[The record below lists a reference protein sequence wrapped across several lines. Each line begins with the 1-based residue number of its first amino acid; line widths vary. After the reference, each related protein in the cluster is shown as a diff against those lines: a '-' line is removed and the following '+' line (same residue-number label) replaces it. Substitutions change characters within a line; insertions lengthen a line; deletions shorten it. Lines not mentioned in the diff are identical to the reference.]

1 MSADRHAADAVERV
15 ARLAEER
22 LDDSIRKLGV
32 DFIGRYLADCDPV
45 DLTRRPA
52 ADLYGAAISHF
63 RLGQTRTV
71 GTPAV
76 AIANPTAGGDG
87 WQSAHT
93 VVMIVTDDMPFLVDS
108 VRMALARHELGIH
121 LTIHPMLYVERN
133 ARGEIV
139 DFPARDGR
147 VEAWMLFEIDRCSTE
162 AAAALDVE
170 LRRALADVRRAV
182 DDVDLMRARVMEIAE
197 SLDEQ
202 SESGGIARQLL
213 TWMMRRRFVFLGMA
227 RYNLG
232 PDASPD
238 AGPDGRSGGLT
249 DALLDMDE
257 SSALGLCRETSIVDP
272 PMVPGTALVAISRTD
287 RRSTVHRP
295 SRMACIAIRRFNSAG
310 EVVAEE
316 RILGLFAAA
325 AYRESVTETPLL
337 REKAEEILAH
347 AEFPAESHSGRAV
360 RTALEGFPRDL
371 LMEVGSDELFDA
383 ISTIVGI
390 NERQMVRVIPIAEP
404 GGRWM
409 SCLVYL
415 PRSRFS
421 GDTAG
426 LVAEAVRVAFGGDRV
441 EQDTSLGGSVLARVH
456 VVVHRADGSM
466 PVVRRADLEARIDAL
481 TTSWAD
487 RLADE
492 MTAAHGEQRSR
503 ELLGTF
509 ASAIPADYQAVTD
522 PRIAVADVVELA
534 RLTGESFA
542 TAIQRRVEDSPGER
556 RFKVYRVGEPIT
568 LSSVLPLLENLGLA
582 VVDERPFEFTSPGG
596 GRRWVYDIGVRL
608 PDGVEFTEGRA
619 AELRRTFESLFRGD
633 SDNDGFNRL
642 VLVAGLSGRQV
653 TIVRAYA
660 KYLRQTGFP
669 FSQQAIE
676 GALAKHP
683 NLATLLAELFDARF
697 DPTASAGR
705 EAVVVA
711 VRGNMAQCLD
721 AIPSLDE
728 DRIGRAMFGLIE
740 ATLRTSAFRPLDAT
754 SLEGAVGPFR
764 TSVAFK
770 FDPARIDDL
779 PLPRPMFE
787 IWVYSPRV
795 EGVHL
800 RGGRV
805 ARGGLR
811 WSDRREDFRTEVLG
825 LMKAQMVK
833 NAVIVPVGAKGG
845 FVMKRPPTD
854 PEALRAEVVESYR
867 IFVSGLLDVTDNIV
881 GGAVVPPPATVRYD
895 GDDTYLVV
903 AADKGTATFSDI
915 ANGLSERYGFWLGDA
930 FASGGSVGYDHKAM
944 GITAK
949 GAWESVRRH
958 ARVLGKNAD
967 ADSLTVVGIGDMSGD
982 VFGNGLLSSPRL
994 RLVAAFDHRHIFID
1008 PSPDTATSYAERQRL
1023 FVLPRSSWADYD
1035 ATLISAG
1042 GGVFSRSAKV
1052 IDLSDQARAVLGV
1065 DARALAPTE
1074 VISAILKAPV
1084 DLLWNGGIGTYV
1096 KASTENHADVG
1107 DRANDGLRVD
1117 GNQLRARIVGE
1128 GGNLGFTQRG
1138 RVEYALAGG
1147 LIYTDAIDN
1156 SAGVDCSDHEVNMKI
1171 LLNHMVAAGDMT
1183 VKQRN
1188 ELLVEMTDEVGQ
1200 LVLDDNQ
1207 AQTLALAIARIQAAP
1222 MVNVHARYIHQLEVE
1237 GWLNRAIEFLPT
1249 DKQLA
1254 DRQAAG
1260 AGLTT
1265 PEFAVL
1271 LAYTKNAN
1279 IAEIEQTPG
1288 MGLDP
1293 YFKPELLAYFPRA
1306 LRTRFPEAILD
1317 HPLRSEITL
1326 TALVNQMVNL
1336 SGITFDH
1343 RMTEETGAA
1352 IGDVMRAWV
1361 AARDI
1366 FGLPAL
1372 WATIEATS
1380 AEVTLA
1386 TQLSLFMEARRMT
1399 ERSVLWLLRHRRP
1412 PLALAETVAAMR
1424 PGVRELLESL
1434 APLVRGPLADQT
1446 QALAAERIVSGVT
1459 PDLAEQSAIWPLM
1472 HTAFDLVELSTMH
1485 ACALTEAAGAY
1496 WQLVEVLD
1504 VTWLWNAIGSLPRAD
1519 RWQTHARAALRDDLL
1534 SALTDLTSDVLAHG
1548 GDAAAWASSQA
1559 RAVDRAA
1566 SIFSEIRRVGTFD
1579 LTTLSVALRQLRNL
1593 VLSTTATQTSS

>member
-1 MSADRHAADAVERV
+1 
-15 ARLAEER
+15 
-22 LDDSIRKLGV
+22 
-32 DFIGRYLADCDPV
+32 
-45 DLTRRPA
+45 
-52 ADLYGAAISHF
+52 
-63 RLGQTRTV
+63 
-71 GTPAV
+71 
-76 AIANPTAGGDG
+76 
-87 WQSAHT
+87 
-93 VVMIVTDDMPFLVDS
+93 
-108 VRMALARHELGIH
+108 
-121 LTIHPMLYVERN
+121 
-133 ARGEIV
+133 
-139 DFPARDGR
+139 
-147 VEAWMLFEIDRCSTE
+147 
-162 AAAALDVE
+162 
-170 LRRALADVRRAV
+170 
-182 DDVDLMRARVMEIAE
+182 
-197 SLDEQ
+197 
-202 SESGGIARQLL
+202 
-213 TWMMRRRFVFLGMA
+213 
-227 RYNLG
+227 
-232 PDASPD
+232 
-238 AGPDGRSGGLT
+238 
-249 DALLDMDE
+249 
-257 SSALGLCRETSIVDP
+257 
-272 PMVPGTALVAISRTD
+272 
-287 RRSTVHRP
+287 
-295 SRMACIAIRRFNSAG
+295 
-310 EVVAEE
+310 
-316 RILGLFAAA
+316 
-325 AYRESVTETPLL
+325 
-337 REKAEEILAH
+337 
-347 AEFPAESHSGRAV
+347 
-360 RTALEGFPRDL
+360 
-371 LMEVGSDELFDA
+371 MEVGSDELFDA
-383 ISTIVGI
+383 VSTIVGI

-415 PRSRFS
+415 PRNRFS

-426 LVAEAVRVAFGGDRV
+426 IVAEAVRVAFGGDRV
-441 EQDTSLGGSVLARVH
+441 EHDTSLGGSALARVH
-456 VVVHRADGSM
+456 VVVHRADGAM
-466 PVVRRADLEARIDAL
+466 PIVRRDDLEARIDAL
-481 TTSWAD
+481 TTRWAD

-492 MTAAHGEQRSR
+492 MTAAHGEQRAR
-503 ELLGTF
+503 ELLSTF
-509 ASAIPADYQAVTD
+509 GSAIPADYQAVAD

-534 RLTGESFA
+534 RLTGESFS
-542 TAIQRRVEDSPGER
+542 TAIQRRVEDGSCER
-556 RFKVYRVGEPIT
+556 RFKVYRAGEPIT

-582 VVDERPFEFTSPGG
+582 VVDERPFEFTAPGG
-596 GRRWVYDIGVRL
+596 GRRWIYDIGVRL
-608 PDGVEFTEGRA
+608 PDGVELTDSRA
-619 AELRRTFESLFRGD
+619 LELRETFESLFRGD

-653 TIVRAYA
+653 TILRAYA

-683 NLATLLAELFDARF
+683 KLAKLLSELFDARF
-697 DPTASAGR
+697 EPAASVDRDA
-705 EAVVVA
+705 AVVA
-711 VRGNMAQCLD
+711 VRGNLAQCLD
-721 AIPSLDE
+721 EIPSLDE
-728 DRIGRAMFGLIE
+728 DRIGRAMLGLIE
-740 ATLRTSAFRPLDAT
+740 ATLRTSVFRPMDAS

-770 FDPARIDDL
+770 LDPAMIDDL

-854 PEALRAEVVESYR
+854 PDALRAEVVECYR

-915 ANGLSERYGFWLGDA
+915 ANALSARYGFWLGDV

-967 ADSLTVVGIGDMSGD
+967 TDPLTVVGIGDMSGD
-982 VFGNGLLSSPRL
+982 VFGNGLLSSPYL

-1008 PSPDTATSYAERQRL
+1008 PSPEPAASFAERQRL

-1035 ATLISAG
+1035 ATLISPG
-1042 GGVFSRSAKV
+1042 GGMFPRSAKV
-1052 IDLSDQARAVLGV
+1052 IELSDQARAVLGI
-1065 DARALAPTE
+1065 DARAITPTE

-1107 DRANDGLRVD
+1107 DRANDGLRID

-1156 SAGVDCSDHEVNMKI
+1156 SAGVDCSDHEVNIKI
-1171 LLNHMVAAGDMT
+1171 LLNQMVAAGDMT

-1188 ELLVEMTDEVGQ
+1188 ELLAEMTNEVGH

-1207 AQTLALAIARIQAAP
+1207 AQTLALAIARTQAAP

-1237 GWLNRAIEFLPT
+1237 GWLNRSIEFLPT

-1288 MGLDP
+1288 VGLDP
-1293 YFKPELLAYFPRA
+1293 YFKPDLLRYFPTA

-1326 TALVNQMVNL
+1326 TAIVNQMVNL

-1352 IGDVMRAWV
+1352 VGDVMRAWV

-1366 FGLPAL
+1366 FELPEL
-1372 WATIEATS
+1372 WATIEATG
-1380 AEVTLA
+1380 ADVTLA
-1386 TQLSLFMEARRMT
+1386 TQLSLFMEARRMA

-1424 PGVRELLESL
+1424 PGVQELLESL

-1446 QALAAERIVSGVT
+1446 QALAAERIVSGVA

-1472 HTAFDLVELSTMH
+1472 HTAFDMVELSTTH
-1485 ACALTEAAGAY
+1485 ACALTDAAGAY
-1496 WQLVEVLD
+1496 WQLVEALD
-1504 VTWLWNAIGSLPRAD
+1504 VTWLWNAIGALPRAD

-1548 GDAAAWASSQA
+1548 GDAAAWAAAQS
-1559 RAVDRAA
+1559 RAVSRAT

-1593 VLSTTATQTSS
+1593 VLSTTATQTTP